1 LDFQGKNMKK
11 KTVAMS
17 AAILSIAATSTMADT
32 CPNNFRETAVTGT
45 VTTTNISETMQLGS
59 IEMQLTGVKQGKV
72 RFDERGAIVG
82 RITGQTQDIYGRPVT
97 ILNHTIVF
105 EDGSTIET
113 SGDEATLN
121 GYPDESGNIPVTEII
136 SNFWGTGA
144 FKRASGT
151 IHADGS
157 INVYGGQNE
166 FVLSGTVCLK
176 N

>member
-1 LDFQGKNMKK
+1 MKK

-17 AAILSIAATSTMADT
+17 VAILSIAATSVMADT
-32 CPNNFRETAVTGT
+32 CPQNFRETAVTGT

-59 IEMQLTGVKQGKV
+59 IEMQLTDVKHGKV
-72 RFDERGAIVG
+72 RFDEHGAIVG
-82 RITGQTQDIYGRPVT
+82 RITGQDLDDWGRPVT
-97 ILNHTIVF
+97 LLDHTIIF

-121 GYPDESGNIPVTEII
+121 GYPDESGHIPVAEII